1 MGRTRTARRV
11 DRGVMRVV
19 VAMSGGVDSSAAAAL
34 LKEQGH
40 EVIGITLRVWSYE
53 GKAQCGSCCS
63 PDDIDDARAVAQT
76 LGIPFYVA
84 NAEELFKDRVVSP
97 FVQSYLGG
105 KTPIPCVACNRDVKF
120 NFLLK
125 RARALGARLATGH
138 YARVEQ
144 QDGRFVLRR
153 AVDSAKD
160 QSYFLF
166 TLGQQE
172 LTDVLF
178 PVGGMTKSEVR
189 AIAER
194 HALPTSH
201 KPESMEICFVPDG
214 DYAGFV
220 EKVAGPQPGGDIVD
234 TEGQVLGTHAGV
246 HRFTVGQRRGLNL
259 GGGEARYVQR
269 IEPESRRVVV
279 GPADETSRDSF
290 GLLQPHWVD
299 GPPPPEKSVLVR
311 IRHRH
316 PGAPG
321 RVHVSPHGLVSIHLD
336 SPARAVTPGQAAV
349 VYDGDHVLGGGWIV

>member
-1 MGRTRTARRV
+1 
-11 DRGVMRVV
+11 MRVV

-53 GKAQCGSCCS
+53 GAAKCGSCCS

-84 NAEELFKDRVVSP
+84 NAEEIFQDRVVNP

-105 KTPIPCVACNRDVKF
+105 KTPIPCVSCNRDVKF

-138 YARVEQ
+138 YAQVEEV
-144 QDGRFVLRR
+144 DGRFHLRR
-153 AVDSAKD
+153 AVDAAKD

-166 TLGQQE
+166 TLGQEE
-172 LTDVLF
+172 LKDVLF
-178 PVGGMTKSEVR
+178 PVGHLTKAEVR
-189 AIAER
+189 AVAER
-194 HALPTSH
+194 HNLPTTH

-220 EKVAGPQPGGDIVD
+220 EKVAGPQPSGEVVD
-234 TEGQVLGTHAGV
+234 PDGKVLGTHNGI
-246 HRFTVGQRRGLNL
+246 HRFTVGQRKGLNL
-259 GGGEARYVQR
+259 GGGEVRYVQR
-269 IEPESRRVVV
+269 LEPETNRVVV
-279 GPADETSRDSF
+279 GPAEGTGRAQF

-299 GPPPPEKSVLVR
+299 GPPPPEQAVEVR

-316 PGAPG
+316 AGAAG
-321 RVHVSPHGLVSIHLD
+321 RIHISQHGLVSVKLD
-336 SPARAVTPGQAAV
+336 EPARAVTPGQAAV
-349 VYDGDHVLGGGWIV
+349 VYDRDRVLGGGWIV